1 MPEAWVALGCN
12 LGDREMSLRTA
23 LRAVG
28 SFCGILRLSSI
39 YETEPVGFADQPAFL
54 NAVVNVATEL
64 DARTLLNRLLQVER
78 DMGRERTLRNGPR
91 AIDLDLLIYGE
102 LVLKEPA
109 LEVPHPRLH
118 ERRFVLAP
126 LAELVPDLVHPAL
139 GQTIAGLL
147 AQLPAG
153 EWVRRFGALEGWS

>member
-39 YETEPVGFADQPAFL
+39 YETDPVGFADQPAFL
-54 NAVVNVATEL
+54 NAVVNVATEM
-64 DARTLLNRLLQVER
+64 DARTLLHRLLQVER

-91 AIDLDLLIYGE
+91 AIDLDLLIYDG

-126 LAELVPDLVHPAL
+126 LAELVPELVHPAR
-139 GQTIAGLL
+139 GQTIAELL
-147 AQLPAG
+147 AQLAAG
-153 EWVRRFGALEGWS
+153 KWVRRFGALEGWS